1 MNILTVY
8 LKILFC
14 FGSYTNSR
22 TSAESIAAK
31 RLNLTTKEKPEGA
44 YYANLHEFKKRILSL
59 KLSDDWQISD
69 MQNHIFQKSK
79 SYEISSIDI
88 CVDENL
94 EFIIRVFS

>member
-14 FGSYTNSR
+14 FGSYT
-22 TSAESIAAK
+22 TESIAAK
-31 RLNLTTKEKPEGA
+31 RLNLPTKEKPEGA

-59 KLSDDWQISD
+59 KLSDDWQMSD

>member
-59 KLSDDWQISD
+59 KLSDD
-69 MQNHIFQKSK
+69 
-79 SYEISSIDI
+79 
-88 CVDENL
+88 
-94 EFIIRVFS
+94 